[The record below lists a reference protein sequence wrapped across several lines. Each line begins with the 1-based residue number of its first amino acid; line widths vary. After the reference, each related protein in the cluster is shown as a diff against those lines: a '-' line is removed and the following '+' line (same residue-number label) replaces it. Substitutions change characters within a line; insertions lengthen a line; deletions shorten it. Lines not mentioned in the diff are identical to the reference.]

1 VAIFELGMA
10 VSRLI
15 VLVLWMLMDV
25 CQWIL
30 VCSFAFLLTTQI
42 LCCEEGMERHG
53 RVRTAVG
60 DFGAQLKSS
69 SNVGDLFENLAS

>member
-1 VAIFELGMA
+1 MAIFELGMA

-30 VCSFAFLLTTQI
+30 VCSFAFLLTTQV
-42 LCCEEGMERHG
+42 LERHG

-60 DFGAQLKSS
+60 HFGAQLKSS